1 VAILTREE
9 IKELQQFDTPT
20 VSNAIET
27 FEVREP
33 TEGFTKPGLRQII
46 PYKKP
51 MVGYACTA
59 QVSSLKPP
67 TRAQKKLFMDYF
79 GNILNTPDPT
89 IAVIQDIDPEPVG
102 SLWGEVMSTTH
113 RALGCVG
120 TI

>member
-67 TRAQKKLFMDYF
+67 
-79 GNILNTPDPT
+79 PDPT